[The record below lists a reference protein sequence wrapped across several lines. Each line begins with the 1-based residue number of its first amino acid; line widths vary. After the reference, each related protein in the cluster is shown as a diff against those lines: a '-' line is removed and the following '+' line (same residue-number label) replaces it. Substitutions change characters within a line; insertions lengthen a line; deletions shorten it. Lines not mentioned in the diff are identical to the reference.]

1 MNIQLDTT
9 RSDSTLP
16 VYILQYLTGDSLK
29 LVFLVNIGRL
39 EATDQ
44 IEQRTA
50 ETLDGML
57 GFITAVA
64 MSPAPRRGLARTP
77 PGLG

>member
-1 MNIQLDTT
+1 MNIRLNMTWY
-9 RSDSTLP
+9 DSPSLI
-16 VYILQYLTGDSLK
+16 YILQHSIGDSLK